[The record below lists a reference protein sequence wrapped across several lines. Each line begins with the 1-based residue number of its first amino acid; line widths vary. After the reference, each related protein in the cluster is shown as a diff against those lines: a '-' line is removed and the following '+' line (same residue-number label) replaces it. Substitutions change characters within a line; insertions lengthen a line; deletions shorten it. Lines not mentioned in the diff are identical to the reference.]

1 MHISQEKLLD
11 MEGRHINTIS
21 IADAKSG
28 VAWKIESASGD
39 VKIMHLK
46 MFI

>member
-1 MHISQEKLLD
+1 MHISQEKLLA

-21 IADAKSG
+21 IADAKSR
-28 VAWKIESASGD
+28 VSLKVESASGD
-39 VKIMHLK
+39 VKMMHLN